1 MIIILDFD
9 LMTTMTP
16 EIINNPYIG
25 TNLGMDPFPD
35 PLSHFGA
42 LWSPF
47 LILQAALQAVN
58 KCPQHC

>member
-25 TNLGMDPFPD
+25 TNLGMDPFWC
-35 PLSHFGA
+35 PLVAIFDFAGS
-42 LWSPF
+42 
-47 LILQAALQAVN
+47 AALQAVN

>member
-25 TNLGMDPFPD
+25 TNLGLDPFQPYWC
-35 PLSHFGA
+35 PLVAIFDFAG
-42 LWSPF
+42 SP
-47 LILQAALQAVN
+47 ALQAVS
-58 KCPQHC
+58 KCPRHR